1 MKLVHSLAA
10 LTFGGILVAGCN
22 PKTDDA
28 DPAAV
33 DPATEDETMAPAPA
47 SPTDMP
53 PPPPTDT
60 PPADPMTPSPTDPA
74 QEPPPEP
81 PPPPNG

>member
-10 LTFGGILVAGCN
+10 LAFGGILVAGCN

-74 QEPPPEP
+74 QEPVPEP
-81 PPPPNG
+81 APPPNG